1 MRIYE
6 KAVKINFFAVF
17 FLNLVGGI
25 MSKMY
30 LKYLEK
36 KKDNNKYYLFKSGA
50 FYIFLD
56 EDAKNISKITTL
68 CLTNLNKDVVKCG
81 FPKNSLEKYLS
92 IFDNLKLDIEII
104 EEPVNKI
111 KKIDIDNVIEF
122 LKEIKEYINE

>member
-1 MRIYE
+1 
-6 KAVKINFFAVF
+6 
-17 FLNLVGGI
+17 

-36 KKDNNKYYLFKSGA
+36 KKDNNNKYYLFKSGA

-68 CLTNLNKDVVKCG
+68 CLTNLNKDVVKCC
-81 FPKNSLEKYLS
+81 FHKNILEKYLS

>member
-6 KAVKINFFAVF
+6 KAVKINFFAV

-36 KKDNNKYYLFKSGA
+36 KKDNNNKYYLFKSGA